1 MSYLFQDPKFWL
13 LISFITFIIL
23 MIKPFKSM
31 MIGGLDSKINEIKE
45 NIDKSLQS
53 FSEAEIKLKE
63 AEKQTEDLSNKIDE
77 IINNAKSQSEA
88 ISKNIIHKTALT
100 IQSKEKNSLLLCA
113 SSHGRKHNIFGLW
126 SIELYEK
133 LHDDL
138 INKKIRK
145 VQDWIEKNKIT
156 NVEFNFK
163 EYDPFFNINTLDDLE
178 AAKKIIK
185 NEKK

>member
-45 NIDKSLQS
+45 NIDKSLKS
-53 FSEAEIKLKE
+53 FSEAEIKLKD

-88 ISKNIIHKTALT
+88 ISKNIIDKTALT
-100 IQSKEKNSLLLCA
+100 IQSKEKNSLDRIKQIELSA
-113 SSHGRKHNIFGLW
+113 VQSIKNQA
-126 SIELYEK
+126 SIEL
-133 LHDDL
+133 
-138 INKKIRK
+138 N
-145 VQDWIEKNKIT
+145 NMIT
-156 NVEFNFK
+156 NYLSNLSDSDRNKVLEKSVSDFK
-163 EYDPFFNINTLDDLE
+163 SIN
-178 AAKKIIK
+178 
-185 NEKK
+185 

>member
-45 NIDKSLQS
+45 NIDKSLKS
-53 FSEAEIKLKE
+53 FSEAEIKLKD

-88 ISKNIIHKTALT
+88 ISKNIIEKTALT
-100 IQSKEKNSLLLCA
+100 IQSKEKNSLDRIKQIELSA
-113 SSHGRKHNIFGLW
+113 VQSIKNQA
-126 SIELYEK
+126 SIELNK
-133 LHDDL
+133 LIINYFSEISEDSNIPFISANLRDRKTSEL
-138 INKKIRK
+138 IFSPYYIVKKNQLKFLI
-145 VQDWIEKNKIT
+145 
-156 NVEFNFK
+156 
-163 EYDPFFNINTLDDLE
+163 
-178 AAKKIIK
+178 
-185 NEKK
+185 

>member
-45 NIDKSLQS
+45 NIDKSLKS

-77 IINNAKSQSEA
+77 IINNAKAQSEA
-88 ISKNIIHKTALT
+88 TAKNIIDKTALT
-100 IQSKEKNSLLLCA
+100 IQSKEKNSLD
-113 SSHGRKHNIFGLW
+113 RIKQ
-126 SIELYEK
+126 IELSA
-133 LHDDL
+133 
-138 INKKIRK
+138 
-145 VQDWIEKNKIT
+145 VQS
-156 NVEFNFK
+156 
-163 EYDPFFNINTLDDLE
+163 
-178 AAKKIIK
+178 IK
-185 NEKK
+185 NQASTELNKLIINYFSEISEDSKAKILNKSIIDLKTIN